1 MMKPRRADAARARD
15 APSPSPESENN
26 KLVYCT
32 LHQFVR

>member
-15 APSPSPESENN
+15 APSPSPESEN